1 MKLPSFSANL
11 YRNLVFTYA
20 KDLVPPIIA
29 FSEVSSQEIALGA
42 EEVASIENQSS
53 LGAFLDYLMFW
64 QDVLEHCDSADI
76 KQILLEHF
84 ELLFLQQLL

>member
-1 MKLPSFSANL
+1 M
-11 YRNLVFTYA
+11 YRNLVFTYP

-29 FSEVSSQEIALGA
+29 FSETSSPQVAFGIEEIA
-42 EEVASIENQSS
+42 SIDNQSS

-76 KQILLEHF
+76 KHTLLEHF